1 MDLLKGGK
9 QTHLPI
15 KTLIGLL
22 LVIRSSRKAEWTY
35 QRGSPLPFRQI
46 WTLNSQSLIYHQG
59 NQVDF
64 FMGEPFEGTLDSQR
78 LINHSAWIFWANL
91 LRRTLDS

>member
-22 LVIRSSRKAEWTY
+22 MLIGSSGKAEWTY

-46 WTLNSQSLIYHQG
+46 WTLNSQSLIGYQG

-64 FMGEPFEGTLDSQR
+64 LWVS
-78 LINHSAWIFWANL
+78 L
-91 LRRTLDS
+91 LRGLLTAKG